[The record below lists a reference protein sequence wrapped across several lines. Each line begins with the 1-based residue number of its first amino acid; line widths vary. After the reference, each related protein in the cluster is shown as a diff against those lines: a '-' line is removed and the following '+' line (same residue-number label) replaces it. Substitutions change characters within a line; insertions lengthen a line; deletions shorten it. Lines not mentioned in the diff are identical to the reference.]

1 MLKVLVAEDE
11 PWIRAAIVEM
21 VEDFGHDIKVV
32 GDATNGIEAW
42 HMIQQLWPTVLIT
55 DIMMP
60 VMDGLELVRNISEN
74 KIPMA
79 VIIIS
84 GYENFQYAQQAIS
97 YGVNKYLLKPVKREE
112 LQNALFEVMGKLT
125 EIEKMNH
132 YLMKIQTFFDTIND
146 IDPAGGMK
154 RLDQLVDNIR
164 TIKHVNYGA
173 YLSLLRIVE
182 SKISSLLGS
191 IEAEHALM
199 SRFSGVSDHEIRRH
213 LGKLAE
219 SWFLHPERNNKEF
232 KQIMKSACDFIHE
245 HYQDDLTLTQMAEY
259 TGLSISHFSS
269 LFKRH
274 TGESLVAYINQVRV
288 EKAKEWLRNSNDKIY
303 LIAEKAGFSSQPYF
317 IRVFKNVMGM
327 SPNEYRKSMG
337 I

>member
-21 VEDFGHDIKVV
+21 VESIGHDIKVV
-32 GDATNGIEAW
+32 GDVTNGEEAW

-60 VMDGLELVRNISEN
+60 EVDGLELVRKISEE

-84 GYENFQYAQQAIS
+84 GYENFQYAQKAIT
-97 YGVNKYLLKPVKREE
+97 YGVNKYLLKPVNRED
-112 LQNALFEVMGKLT
+112 LRDALFEAMEKLT

-132 YLMKIQTFFDTIND
+132 YLIKIQTYFDTINE
-146 IDPAGGMK
+146 IDPATGMK
-154 RLDQLVDNIR
+154 NLYKLIDDITTL
-164 TIKHVNYGA
+164 KHVNYGA

-182 SKISSLLGS
+182 SKISSLLTS
-191 IEAEHALM
+191 IEAEHTVM
-199 SRFSGVSDHEIRRH
+199 TQFSGISDQEIRRH
-213 LGKLAE
+213 MGQLTEL
-219 SWFLHPERNNKEF
+219 WFLHPERNRKEF
-232 KQIMKSACDFIHE
+232 KQVIKAACDFIRS

-259 TGLSISHFSS
+259 TNLSISHFSS
-269 LFKRH
+269 LFKRN
-274 TGESLVAYINQVRV
+274 TGESLIVYINQVRV
-288 EKAKEWLRNSNDKIY
+288 EKAKEWLRNSNEKIY
-303 LIAEKAGFSSQPYF
+303 IIAEEVGFSSQPYF
-317 IRVFKNVMGM
+317 IRVFKNITGM
-327 SPNEYRKSMG
+327 SPNEYRKSLG

>member
-21 VEDFGHDIKVV
+21 VEGFGHDIKVV

-60 VMDGLELVRNISEN
+60 VMDGLDLVRNISEN

-84 GYENFQYAQQAIS
+84 GYENFQYAQRALS
-97 YGVNKYLLKPVKREE
+97 YGVNKYLLKPVNREE
-112 LQNALFEVMGKLT
+112 LQDALFEAMEKLT

-132 YLMKIQTFFDTIND
+132 YFNKIQTFFDTIHD
-146 IDPAGGMK
+146 IEPAGGMK
-154 RLDQLVDNIR
+154 SLYQLVDNIR

-182 SKISSLLGS
+182 SKISSLLSS

-199 SRFSGVSDHEIRRH
+199 SHFSGVPDPEIRLH

-219 SWFLHPERNNKEF
+219 SWFLHQERNKKEF
-232 KQIMKSACDFIHE
+232 KQIIKSVCDFIHN

-259 TGLSISHFSS
+259 SNVSISHFSS
-269 LFKRH
+269 LFKRY
-274 TGESLVAYINQVRV
+274 TGESLVSYINQVRV
-288 EKAKEWLRNSNDKIY
+288 AKAKELLRNSNDKIY
-303 LIAEKAGFSSQPYF
+303 LIAENVGFSSQPYF
-317 IRVFKNVMGM
+317 IRVFKNVTGM

>member
-21 VEDFGHDIKVV
+21 VESIGHDIKVV

-42 HMIQQLWPTVLIT
+42 HMIQQQWPTVLIT

-60 VMDGLELVRNISEN
+60 EMDGLELVRNISEN

-84 GYENFQYAQQAIS
+84 GYENFQYAQKAIS
-97 YGVNKYLLKPVKREE
+97 YGVNKYLLKPVNRQE
-112 LQNALFEVMGKLT
+112 LQDALFEVMGKMT
-125 EIEKMNH
+125 EIAEMNH
-132 YLMKIQTFFDTIND
+132 YLIKIQTFFDTIND

-154 RLDQLVDNIR
+154 RLYQLVDNII

-182 SKISSLLGS
+182 SKISSLLNS
-191 IEAEHALM
+191 IEAEHSLM
-199 SRFSGVSDHEIRRH
+199 SHFSGVPDQEIRQH
-213 LGKLAE
+213 LGKLTE

-232 KQIMKSACDFIHE
+232 KQIIKSACDFIHE

-259 TGLSISHFSS
+259 TSLSISHFSS
-269 LFKRH
+269 LFKRY
-274 TGESLVAYINQVRV
+274 TGDSLIAYINHVRV
-288 EKAKEWLRNSNDKIY
+288 EKAKELLRNSNDKIY
-303 LIAEKAGFSSQPYF
+303 LIPEKVGFSSQPYF
-317 IRVFKNVMGM
+317 IRVFKNVTGM

>member
-21 VEDFGHDIKVV
+21 VESIGHDIKVV
-32 GDATNGIEAW
+32 GDVTNGVEAW

-60 VMDGLELVRNISEN
+60 EMDGLELVRNIYEH

-84 GYENFQYAQQAIS
+84 GYDYFHYAQRAID
-97 YGVNKYLLKPVKREE
+97 YGVNKYLLKPVNREE
-112 LQNALFEVMGKLT
+112 LRDALFEAMEKMI

-132 YLMKIQTFFDTIND
+132 YLIKIQTYFDTIND
-146 IDPAGGMK
+146 IDPAEGMK
-154 RLDQLVDNIR
+154 SLYKLVDDIR
-164 TIKHVNYGA
+164 NLKHVNYGA

-182 SKISSLLGS
+182 SKLSSLLTS
-191 IEAEHALM
+191 IEAEHTVM
-199 SRFSGVSDHEIRRH
+199 SHFSGVPDEEIRKH
-213 LGKLAE
+213 LGTLAE
-219 SWFLHPERNNKEF
+219 SWFLHPQRNKKEF
-232 KQIMKSACDFIHE
+232 KQIIKSACEFIHA
-245 HYQDDLTLTQMAEY
+245 HYRDDLTLTQMAEY
-259 TGLSISHFSS
+259 TNLSISHFSS
-269 LFKRH
+269 LFKRY
-274 TGESLVAYINQVRV
+274 TGETLITYINQVRV
-288 EKAKEWLRNSNDKIY
+288 EKAKELLRNTNDKIY
-303 LIAEKAGFSSQPYF
+303 TIAEEVGFSSQSYF
-317 IRVFKNVMGM
+317 IRVFKNITGM

>member
-21 VEDFGHDIKVV
+21 VEGFGHDIKVV

-84 GYENFQYAQQAIS
+84 GYENFQYAQRALS
-97 YGVNKYLLKPVKREE
+97 YGVHKYLLKPVNREE
-112 LQNALFEVMGKLT
+112 LQDALFEAMGKLT

-132 YLMKIQTFFDTIND
+132 YFNKIQTYFDTIND

-154 RLDQLVDNIR
+154 NLYKLVDNIG

-182 SKISSLLGS
+182 SKINSLLTS
-191 IEAEHALM
+191 IEAEHSLM
-199 SRFSGVSDHEIRRH
+199 SHFSGVPDSEIRQH

-219 SWFLHPERNNKEF
+219 SWFLHPERNKNEF
-232 KQIMKSACDFIHE
+232 KQIIKSACDFIHT
-245 HYQDDLTLTQMAEY
+245 HYQDDLTLTQMAEF
-259 TGLSISHFSS
+259 TNVSISHFGS
-269 LFKRH
+269 LFKRY
-274 TGESLVAYINQVRV
+274 TGESLIVYINQVRV
-288 EKAKEWLRNSNDKIY
+288 EKAKELLRSSDDKIY
-303 LIAEKAGFSSQPYF
+303 LIAEKVGFSSQHYF
-317 IRVFKNVMGM
+317 IRVFKNVTGM

>member
-21 VEDFGHDIKVV
+21 VEGFGHDIKVV

-97 YGVNKYLLKPVKREE
+97 YGVNKYLLKPVNREE
-112 LQNALFEVMGKLT
+112 LQDALFDAMGKLT

-132 YLMKIQTFFDTIND
+132 YLIKIQTFFDTIND

-154 RLDQLVDNIR
+154 SLYQLIDNIR

-182 SKISSLLGS
+182 SKISFLLTS
-191 IEAEHALM
+191 IEAEHSLL
-199 SRFSGVSDHEIRRH
+199 SHFSGVPDPEVRQH

-219 SWFLHPERNNKEF
+219 SWFLHPERNKKEF
-232 KQIMKSACDFIHE
+232 KQIIKSACDFIHA

-259 TGLSISHFSS
+259 TNVSISHFGS
-269 LFKRH
+269 LFKRY
-274 TGESLVAYINQVRV
+274 TGESLITYINQVRV
-288 EKAKEWLRNSNDKIY
+288 EKAKELLRNSNDKIY
-303 LIAEKAGFSSQPYF
+303 LIAEKVGFSSQPYF
-317 IRVFKNVMGM
+317 IRVFKNGTGM